1 MNTGGSPMRI
11 LVKALTVL
19 VVTIAASVSAL
30 AAPTVDSLLATRI
43 STSPLSLTPVVITYD
58 HSVTNTD
65 FLMLQSLGILGG
77 RYTKAL
83 PIVLTSINRTQFT
96 ALKAKPGV
104 RSLYANR
111 TFRLLDFEGRTITGI
126 ENLIRDGQ
134 VTALN
139 NGLPV
144 TGKGIGVSYI
154 DTGVDATHP
163 DLQENVAQN
172 VYFATADLPIE
183 PPAGFLPVVPVENVP
198 ISDIEG
204 GHGTFGAGVTAGT

>member
-1 MNTGGSPMRI
+1 MKPGGNPMRI

-19 VVTIAASVSAL
+19 VVTIAASISAFAAVSI
-30 AAPTVDSLLATRI
+30 DSLLAARI
-43 STSPLSLTPVVITYD
+43 NASPLSLTPVVITFD
-58 HSVTNTD
+58 HNVTNTD

-111 TFRLLDFEGRTITGI
+111 TFRLLDLEGRTITGV
-126 ENLIRDGQ
+126 ENLIHDDQ
-134 VTALN
+134 VTAIN

-144 TGKGIGVSYI
+144 TGKNIGV
-154 DTGVDATHP
+154 AR
-163 DLQENVAQN
+163 
-172 VYFATADLPIE
+172 
-183 PPAGFLPVVPVENVP
+183 
-198 ISDIEG
+198 
-204 GHGTFGAGVTAGT
+204 